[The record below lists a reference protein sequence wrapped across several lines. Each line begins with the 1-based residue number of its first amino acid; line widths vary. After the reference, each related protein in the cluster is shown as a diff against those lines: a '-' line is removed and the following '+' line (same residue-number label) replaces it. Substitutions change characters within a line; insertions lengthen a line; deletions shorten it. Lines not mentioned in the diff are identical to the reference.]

1 MALIIVLSVFALLA
15 LVGIVAAVIQTA
27 TDGYGRIA
35 TRAYYRRLP

>member
-15 LVGIVAAVIQTA
+15 LVGIVAVIQTA